1 MSFLVIRLGAMGDV
15 IHTLPAVSALKR
27 TFPEARL
34 AWAIERRWSMLL
46 EKNPYVDRIIEID
59 RGSIAAIRRTYGN
72 LQASQPDV
80 AVDFQGLFKSAA
92 VAFFSGAARTIG
104 FDRTRER
111 PAAVF
116 YTRRVEA
123 QSIHVVE
130 RNLELAAACGA
141 GNFPVD
147 FPLPAGIPEGELP
160 DGPFVLAS
168 PLAGWRSK
176 QWPIEN
182 YSALAKRLD
191 MPLVLN
197 GPPAAEAEMR
207 AVPGCRVHLSG
218 IAGLIHAT
226 RRAGL
231 ILGLDSG
238 PLQLAA
244 ALGKPGVAL
253 FGPTDPARN
262 GPYGGSIRVIRS
274 PEAITSY
281 KRRNE
286 IDLSMRAISPEAVL
300 AELQLIP
307 MSRSAGN
314 QFPAGCR

>member
-15 IHTLPAVSALKR
+15 IHTLPAVAVLKR
-27 TFPEARL
+27 TFPEASV
-34 AWAIERRWSMLL
+34 AWAIERRWSVLL
-46 EKNPYVDRIIEID
+46 EGNPYIDRIIEIE
-59 RGSIAAIRRTYGN
+59 RGSIAALGRTRRS
-72 LQASQPDV
+72 LQAAKFD
-80 AVDFQGLFKSAA
+80 AAIDFQGLWKSAA
-92 VAFFSGAARTIG
+92 VAFFSGAAETVG

-123 QSIHVVE
+123 QSVHVVD

-141 GNFPVD
+141 GNSEIE
-147 FPLPAGIPEGELP
+147 FPLPQGIPEGELP

-182 YSALAKRLD
+182 YGALAKRLD

-197 GPPAAEAEMR
+197 GPPSAEAELR
-207 AVPGCRVHLSG
+207 SVPGCRVHLSG
-218 IAGLIHAT
+218 IAGLLYAT
-226 RRAGL
+226 RRAAMV
-231 ILGLDSG
+231 LGLDSG

-244 ALGKPGVAL
+244 ALGKAGVAL

-274 PEAITSY
+274 STAVTSY
-281 KRRNE
+281 KRREE
-286 IDLSMRAISPEAVL
+286 IDPSMQAISLESVL
-300 AELQLIP
+300 AELQTLTARIG
-307 MSRSAGN
+307 SAEC
-314 QFPAGCR
+314 A

>member
-1 MSFLVIRLGAMGDV
+1 MNFLVIRLGAMGDV

-34 AWAIERRWSMLL
+34 SWAIERRWSILL
-46 EKNPYVDRIIEID
+46 EGNPYIDRIIEIE
-59 RGSIAAIRRTYGN
+59 RGSIAALCRTHRN
-72 LQASQPDV
+72 LQSPGFDI
-80 AVDFQGLFKSAA
+80 AVDFQGLLKSAA
-92 VAFFSGAARTIG
+92 VALFSGSAQTIG

-111 PAAVF
+111 PASVF
-116 YTRRVEA
+116 YTRRAEA
-123 QSIHVVE
+123 QSVHVVD

-141 GNFPVD
+141 GNFVVE

-168 PLAGWRSK
+168 PFAGWRSK

-182 YSALAKRLD
+182 YGVLAKRLD
-191 MPLVLN
+191 KPLVLN
-197 GPPAAEAEMR
+197 GPPQAEGELR
-207 AVPGCRVHLSG
+207 AVPGCRVHISG

-226 RRAGL
+226 RRAAL
-231 ILGLDSG
+231 VIGLDSG

-244 ALGKPGVAL
+244 ALGKLGVAL
-253 FGPTDPARN
+253 FGPTDPVRN

-274 PEAITSY
+274 PGAVTSY

-286 IDLSMRAISPEAVL
+286 IDPSMRAITPETVFT
-300 AELQLIP
+300 ELQSIP
-307 MSRSAGN
+307 VHQSVGRCG
-314 QFPAGCR
+314 